1 MKDETQQPISIV
13 HNTLPNRIRI
23 KLPLI
28 KHKQV
33 FADLFRQDL
42 LKNADAKGIYHVEP
56 NVVTGSV
63 LIKYHPALHNEQD
76 VLQLVLNSAN
86 KLGHGIIDI
95 PHKNKTPKL
104 GRMPPGAFFT
114 RELLVSIAG
123 NVIAGILLTLVFA
136 G

>member
-1 MKDETQQPISIV
+1 MNDHTQQTISIV
-13 HNTLPNRIRI
+13 HNTLPNRIRV

-33 FADLFRQDL
+33 FADLFRHDL
-42 LKNADAKGIYHVEP
+42 LKNTEAKGIYYVEP
-56 NVVTGSV
+56 NVVTGTV
-63 LIKYHPALHNEQD
+63 LIKYHPALHNEQE
-76 VLQLVLNSAN
+76 VLQLVSETSN
-86 KLGHGIIDI
+86 KVRDGIIEI
-95 PHKNKTPKL
+95 THKHKHPKL

-123 NVIAGILLTLVFA
+123 NVIAGILLTLVIA